1 MNSRPYRYIA
11 SLPLLSALLLT
22 ACSDW
27 ENALTPP
34 DPQAQETPITF
45 SGSVVALPGG
55 GTRADGSLVDI
66 QETSLRQTAESGYS
80 VGIFGC
86 YTGQYQWA
94 ELVNTANLTD
104 DEADAYTANLFYNQ
118 KADIEE
124 KADTLTYSPLRFW
137 PNNRLGSDKTQ
148 HEYVTLWAYYPYN
161 PTSSIGQYGITMHVN
176 EGEGIGRMA
185 FTMNADAEQQV
196 DFMMSLPVMD
206 CNKDK
211 YPLDSIK
218 IPKDDDDKYYSP
230 TPVPFKFYH
239 MLSQVRVYAHIDAVD
254 RVVYLQKDGKDRIA
268 DEDWFKEWQQN
279 GTIMDEYGNVLYTKL
294 ADGNVEQTY
303 EKLNNPE
310 ASNLTKEQFLA
321 LGLKIPDEENSRR
334 WSRDDNGEPAI
345 KYELSFNNIMTSTE
359 FYPEYKTN
367 ADGTV
372 TATIRHPEKA
382 NTMGYATV
390 SNYQIN
396 SEWFYYPA
404 KDKPVL
410 NGKKMFGKDENGNE
424 NFARENILLMVPQE
438 LKDDQVPHIILKITD
453 GQLSAQVTV
462 NLLNMNIRWE
472 SGYVYCYAFVDEL
485 RPGDDKVQGPE
496 SITVV
501 VDSGQYTDQW

>member
-34 DPQAQETPITF
+34 APQAQETPITF

-66 QETSLRQTAESGYS
+66 QETSLRQTGESGYS

-86 YTGQYQWA
+86 YTGQYQWS
-94 ELVNTANLTD
+94 ELVN
-104 DEADAYTANLFYNQ
+104 EAKKNGTSTVLNEYYTANLFYNQ

-137 PNNRLGSDKTQ
+137 PNNRLGGSNSQ

-176 EGEGIGRMA
+176 KGEGMGRMA
-185 FTMNADAEQQV
+185 FTMNADAEHQV

-218 IPKDDDDKYYSP
+218 VPKDDNGKDTEYYSP

-239 MLSQVRVYAHIDAVD
+239 MLSQVRVYAHVDAVD
-254 RVVYLQKDGKDRIA
+254 RVVYE
-268 DEDWFKEWQQN
+268 ED
-279 GTIMDEYGNVLYTKL
+279 
-294 ADGNVEQTY
+294 ADGNIIVD
-303 EKLNNPE
+303 KDGNKVIDP
-310 ASNLTKEQFLA
+310 K
-321 LGLKIPDEENSRR
+321 NSQY
-334 WSRDDNGEPAI
+334 WQRDNI

-359 FYPEYKTN
+359 FYPKYQTN

-372 TATIRHPEKA
+372 TVTMTHLEKA

-390 SNYQIN
+390 SNYQVN
-396 SEWFYYPA
+396 SEWFDCSV
-404 KDKPVL
+404 KGKPVL
-410 NGKKMFGKDENGNE
+410 NEKRMFGKDENGNE
-424 NFARENILLMVPQE
+424 NFDRKNILLMVPQE
-438 LKDDQVPHIILKITD
+438 LKDEQVPHIILKITGKD
-453 GQLSAQVTV
+453 KYHPEKELSAQVTV
-462 NLLNMNIRWE
+462 NLLNMNIKWE

-485 RPGDDKVQGPE
+485 RPGDEKVQGPE
-496 SITVV
+496 SITVL
-501 VDSGQYTDQW
+501 VDSNQFTDQW

>member
-11 SLPLLSALLLT
+11 SLSLLSALLLT

-34 DPQAQETPITF
+34 DPQTQETPITF

-66 QETSLRQTAESGYS
+66 QETSLRQTGEPGYS

-86 YTGQYQWA
+86 YTGAHKWA
-94 ELVNTANLTD
+94 ELVKLVEGTPEE
-104 DEADAYTANLFYNQ
+104 EASAVLNDYYTANLFYNQ
-118 KADIEE
+118 KADVSAPDRGIN
-124 KADTLTYSPLRFW
+124 TLTYSPLRFW
-137 PNNRLGSDKTQ
+137 PNNRLNDDETQ

-176 EGEGIGRMA
+176 RGEGMGRMA

-218 IPKDDDDKYYSP
+218 VPKDDNEKDTEYYSP

-239 MLSQVRVYAHIDAVD
+239 MLSQVRVYAHVDAVD
-254 RVVYLQKDGKDRIA
+254 RVVYK
-268 DEDWFKEWQQN
+268 EDP
-279 GTIMDEYGNVLYTKL
+279 
-294 ADGNVEQTY
+294 DGNIIV
-303 EKLNNPE
+303 
-310 ASNLTKEQFLA
+310 
-321 LGLKIPDEENSRR
+321 DENGNKVIDKDKSQY
-334 WSRDDNGEPAI
+334 WQRDAI

-367 ADGTV
+367 ADGIV
-372 TATIRHPEKA
+372 TTTIKHSKEA

-390 SNYQIN
+390 SNYKVN
-396 SEWFYYPA
+396 PEWFKSVPG
-404 KDKPVL
+404 KPVL
-410 NGKKMFGKDENGNE
+410 NEKKMFGE
-424 NFARENILLMVPQE
+424 NFDRKNILLMVPQE

-462 NLLNMNIRWE
+462 NLLNMDIKWE

>member
-11 SLPLLSALLLT
+11 SFSLLSVLLLM

-55 GTRADGSLVDI
+55 GTRADGSLLDI
-66 QETSLRQTAESGYS
+66 QETSLRQTAEPGYS

-86 YTGQYQWA
+86 YTGAHKWA
-94 ELVNTANLTD
+94 ELVKLVEGSPK
-104 DEADAYTANLFYNQ
+104 DEASAVLNNYYTANLFYNQ
-118 KADIEE
+118 KADVSAPSRGIN
-124 KADTLTYSPLRFW
+124 TLTYSPLRFW
-137 PNNRLGSDKTQ
+137 PNNRLKSDKTQ

-176 EGEGIGRMA
+176 EGEGMGRMA
-185 FTMNADAEQQV
+185 FTMNADASQQV

-218 IPKDDDDKYYSP
+218 VPKDDDDKYYSP

-254 RVVYLQKDGKDRIA
+254 RVVYAKD
-268 DEDWFKEWQQN
+268 
-279 GTIMDEYGNVLYTKL
+279 
-294 ADGNVEQTY
+294 ADGNIIIGEDG
-303 EKLNNPE
+303 
-310 ASNLTKEQFLA
+310 KEVIDP
-321 LGLKIPDEENSRR
+321 KNSQY
-334 WSRDDNGEPAI
+334 WQRDDNGEPI
-345 KYELSFNNIMTSTE
+345 LKYELSFNNIMTSTE
-359 FYPEYKTN
+359 FYPKYKTN
-367 ADGTV
+367 ADGIV
-372 TATIRHPEKA
+372 TTTIEHSNEA

-390 SNYQIN
+390 SNYQVN
-396 SEWFYYPA
+396 SEWFYYPV

-410 NGKKMFGKDENGNE
+410 NEKKMFGE

-438 LKDDQVPHIILKITD
+438 LKDDQVPHIILKITGTD
-453 GQLSAQVTV
+453 ANSKKELTAQVTV
-462 NLLNMNIRWE
+462 NLLNMDIRWE

-501 VDSGQYTDQW
+501 VDSSQYTDQW